1 MRIFFDTEFNGFR
14 EGSALLSIG
23 LVAEDEREC
32 YAELPPVGPHLRDA
46 DDFVIQHVVGQFGRV
61 AGAAMATRTHM
72 AIRVATFLESCAGEL
87 EVCFDYKLDWRHLED
102 LLRREQ
108 GILRRLQ
115 PCNVA
120 GVMAKGDGAVA
131 AHESFLRS
139 ARDGLLIHHALADA
153 RALRAACMAGTTRSF
168 VET

>member
-1 MRIFFDTEFNGFR
+1 MFPTSSLASGVLAPNRSAAARAGRAARTDMASVEHSDAADVGLASTCSIRRVGPKRMRVFFDTEFNGFR

-72 AIRVATFLESCAGEL
+72 AIRVATFLESCAGGAGG
-87 EVCFDYKLDWRHLED
+87 
-102 LLRREQ
+102 LLRLQ
-108 GILRRLQ
+108 ARL
-115 PCNVA
+115 A
-120 GVMAKGDGAVA
+120 
-131 AHESFLRS
+131 
-139 ARDGLLIHHALADA
+139 
-153 RALRAACMAGTTRSF
+153 
-168 VET
+168 